1 MKNNFDK
8 NLDIDSDFTTYDKN
22 GNLNEGVEIMPL
34 ESIVPNPNQ
43 PRKKFDESLLE
54 ELAVSIK
61 NYGIIQPIIVCPA
74 GGGKYQIVAGERRYR
89 AKIGRAHV

>member
-1 MKNNFDK
+1 
-8 NLDIDSDFTTYDKN
+8 
-22 GNLNEGVEIMPL
+22 MPL

-74 GGGKYQIVAGERRYR
+74 LE
-89 AKIGRAHV
+89 